1 MGDTASGALSLNGE
15 AWKNREHTT
24 YTSLLDQYGVPD
36 LFSEQSTKLYQKV
49 RQEREERQQEMS
61 EYVFSGQ
68 MQTKT
73 EETDW
78 ADLIFSQ
85 EIQFSK
91 VMDYGKST
99 EDYSA
104 CLILL
109 EILFVLLFA
118 YILLKRNAGKRKR
131 REAYAAEINMEGGGG
146 ERY

>member
-68 MQTKT
+68 MQTKA

-146 ERY
+146 EGY